1 MPNIVSSHPNG
12 GSDGNQRR
20 AAHQKKSPDISG
32 LSWWQKDYPNGSSK
46 ISSIITINTGC
57 ANLHIDISAAEAR
70 ALAASLIAHA
80 NDVEATQQQID
91 LLESMPA

>member
-1 MPNIVSSHPNG
+1 METKDGQHTRRNHRIYQ
-12 GSDGNQRR
+12 GSITDSVQVCT
-20 AAHQKKSPDISG
+20 
-32 LSWWQKDYPNGSSK
+32 SWWQKDYPNGSSK